1 MTTSTLIKPVITEKS
16 MISARNGL
24 YTFEV
29 LLGSTKPQV
38 REVVESLF
46 KVKVTSVNMLRRH
59 VPAKSTGSK
68 RLAGNPGTSKYAVL
82 RLTKGQSID
91 LFDLKEDQPRRKEGK

>member
-1 MTTSTLIKPVITEKS
+1 MTTIIRPVITEKS
-16 MISARNGL
+16 MLSARNGL

-29 LLGSTKPQV
+29 LLDSNKSQV
-38 REVVESLF
+38 RQVVESLF

-68 RLAGNPGTSKYAVL
+68 RLTGNPGTSKFAVL
-82 RLTKGQSID
+82 RLTKGESID
-91 LFDLKEDQPRRKEGK
+91 LFDLKEDK